1 MEGRYSL
8 KPKTG
13 EADAAHCKEEKVAQ
27 VMKLTHR
34 EEEILQHRREVRVV
48 DAGRSRERTR
58 SDGDR
63 EDDNSHSK
71 TTRCRKD

>member
-27 VMKLTHR
+27 VMKWTHR

-48 DAGRSRERTR
+48 DEVRSIWREAEMVKVTDRGRERR
-58 SDGDR
+58 
-63 EDDNSHSK
+63 
-71 TTRCRKD
+71 